1 MAPNFERPFLLAVDA
16 SAYGAGAV
24 LLQEDIKGIE
34 HPVSYFS
41 KKFNR
46 HQHAC
51 STVEKEALA
60 LVLAIQHFEAYLS
73 TVCGPIIVY
82 TDHNPLTFLN

>member
-1 MAPNFERPFLLAVDA
+1 MSQQCQFAFDNKKSLLANAPVLRAPNIERPFLLAVDA

-24 LLQEDIKGIE
+24 LLQEDVKRIE

-46 HQHAC
+46 HQHAY
-51 STVEKEALA
+51 STVEKKRL
-60 LVLAIQHFEAYLS
+60 
-73 TVCGPIIVY
+73 
-82 TDHNPLTFLN
+82 